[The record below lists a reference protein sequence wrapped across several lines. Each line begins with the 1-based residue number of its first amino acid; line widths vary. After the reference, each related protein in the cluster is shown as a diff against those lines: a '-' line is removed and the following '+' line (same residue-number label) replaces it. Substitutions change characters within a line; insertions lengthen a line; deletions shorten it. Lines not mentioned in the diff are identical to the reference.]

1 MKQLTAYE
9 HRWIEVG
16 EGGELTQYEAEALSA
31 AENILPGGCL
41 QWGHQRV
48 KFTQF
53 CGVVQFDD
61 FQVEVLPKL
70 SRHQSEAQQRATLLT
85 MLTCAGNLQGL
96 DSLDA
101 GLATSTTSLLDVFI
115 WHFAHVLERQLQQGL
130 LRDYRDIDDNLNQV
144 RGRIDLVRQ
153 HRENLFEPQ
162 RVACCYSELIADIPV
177 NRLLHSALRLAISLA
192 TSSALT
198 QHLRALRM
206 RFREVGTLA
215 HPELGPTAEQLNRM
229 QRRYAPVVALAHLFL
244 DGQFL
249 NPRSGPNHAFSLLF
263 DMNRLFER
271 YTASR
276 LRPFARQKRLN
287 LMEQGPRDY
296 LGEDETGRGRLLMRP
311 DISFLD
317 ENKRPLIMFD
327 AKWKLIDNADPL
339 AALSAADLYQ
349 MSAYASA
356 YGCSTIM
363 LLYPEQADLR
373 AGQLYV
379 LTIASSGA
387 RLALSAVP
395 VDGTVPAWELITP
408 ELLA

>member
-1 MKQLTAYE
+1 
-9 HRWIEVG
+9 
-16 EGGELTQYEAEALSA
+16 
-31 AENILPGGCL
+31 
-41 QWGHQRV
+41 
-48 KFTQF
+48 
-53 CGVVQFDD
+53 
-61 FQVEVLPKL
+61 
-70 SRHQSEAQQRATLLT
+70 
-85 MLTCAGNLQGL
+85 
-96 DSLDA
+96 
-101 GLATSTTSLLDVFI
+101 
-115 WHFAHVLERQLQQGL
+115 
-130 LRDYRDIDDNLNQV
+130 
-144 RGRIDLVRQ
+144 
-153 HRENLFEPQ
+153 
-162 RVACCYSELIADIPV
+162 
-177 NRLLHSALRLAISLA
+177 
-192 TSSALT
+192 
-198 QHLRALRM
+198 
-206 RFREVGTLA
+206 
-215 HPELGPTAEQLNRM
+215 
-229 QRRYAPVVALAHLFL
+229 
-244 DGQFL
+244 
-249 NPRSGPNHAFSLLF
+249 
-263 DMNRLFER
+263 
-271 YTASR
+271 
-276 LRPFARQKRLN
+276 
-287 LMEQGPRDY
+287 MEQGPRDY